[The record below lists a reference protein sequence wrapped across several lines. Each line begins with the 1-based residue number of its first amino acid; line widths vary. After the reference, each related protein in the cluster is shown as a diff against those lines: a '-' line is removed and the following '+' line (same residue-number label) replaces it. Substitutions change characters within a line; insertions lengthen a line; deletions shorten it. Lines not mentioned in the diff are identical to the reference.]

1 MFANPTSEC
10 PIQYRIESESVPLQ
24 CSIFTPLPSKATP
37 QVKYHQSIQNPVDG
51 QDLAVYHD
59 GSNVR
64 EWIYVEDNC
73 RAVDLA
79 FREGVVGEAY
89 NIGSHA
95 EKTNLE
101 VTEAMLDAVEA
112 DDDLIKFVKDRTGHN
127 QHYALKTEKI
137 EALSWKPDYSFE
149 EGLER
154 TVKHYLH

>member
-1 MFANPTSEC
+1 M
-10 PIQYRIESESVPLQ
+10 
-24 CSIFTPLPSKATP
+24 
-37 QVKYHQSIQNPVDG
+37 KYHQSIQNAVDG

-79 FREGVVGEAY
+79 LREGVVGEVY

>member
-1 MFANPTSEC
+1 
-10 PIQYRIESESVPLQ
+10 
-24 CSIFTPLPSKATP
+24 
-37 QVKYHQSIQNPVDG
+37 VKYHQSIQNPVDG
-51 QDLAVYHD
+51 QDLAVYYD

-73 RAVDLA
+73 RTVDLA
-79 FREGVVGEAY
+79 LREGVVGEVY

-101 VTEAMLDAVEA
+101 VTEAMLDAVGA
-112 DDDLIKFVKDRTGHN
+112 DDDLIKFVKNRADHDQR
-127 QHYALKTEKI
+127 YALKTEKI

>member
-10 PIQYRIESESVPLQ
+10 PIQCRIESESVPLQ
-24 CSIFTPLPSKATP
+24 CSIFIPLPRKATP
-37 QVKYHQSIQNPVDG
+37 QLKGHQFIQNPVDG
-51 QDLAVYHD
+51 QDLAVYYD

-79 FREGVVGEAY
+79 LQEGVIGEAY

-101 VTEAMLDAVEA
+101 VTEAILDAAGA
-112 DDDLIKFVKDRTGHN
+112 DDDLIKFVKDRTGHD
-127 QHYALKTEKI
+127 QRYALKTEKI

-149 EGLER
+149 EGLEG